1 MPRWSPDD
9 APRVDGAL
17 ALVTGAS
24 SGLGAATATALA
36 GRGARVLLANRDA
49 VRTAIVA
56 DRIRARFPG
65 AHVEHLPLDLAA
77 LASVSAAVERVRA
90 EHGALDLVVANAG
103 VMATPY
109 VRTVDGFELQLA
121 VDHLG
126 HQALVAGLLPLLAAA
141 SAGRVVVVSSGLHRV
156 GRLDLTDLDWERRR
170 YRPWQAYADAKLAN
184 LLFVAELS
192 RRLALA
198 GSTVSALAAH
208 PGLAATELQAA
219 GPRMRGGLRG
229 RLLAAVVPTLS
240 HLVAQ
245 SAERGALP
253 QLRAALDRELPSGTF
268 VGPDGLGAMRGWPA
282 IETPSRRARD
292 PELAHA
298 LWEESERRTGV
309 SAGLIG

>member
-1 MPRWSPDD
+1 MPRWTPDD

-65 AHVEHLPLDLAA
+65 ANVEHLPLDLAS
-77 LASVSAAVERVRA
+77 LASVAEAVERVRA
-90 EHGALDLVVANAG
+90 EHGALDLLVANAG
-103 VMATPY
+103 VMATPL

-126 HQALVAGLLPLLAAA
+126 HQALVAGLLALLTAAP
-141 SAGRVVVVSSGLHRV
+141 AGRVVVVSSGLHRM
-156 GRLDLTDLDWERRR
+156 GRIDLEDLDWERRR

-192 RRLALA
+192 RRLTLA
-198 GSTVSALAAH
+198 GSTVAALAAH
-208 PGLAATELQAA
+208 PGLAATELQAI

-229 RLLAAVVPTLS
+229 RIAAGVVPPLT

-245 SAERGALP
+245 TPERGALP
-253 QLRAALDRELPSGTF
+253 QLRAALDPELPTGTF
-268 VGPDGLGAMRGWPA
+268 LGPDGPGAMRGWPT

-292 PELAHA
+292 AELARA

-309 SAGLIG
+309 LAGLPG

>member
-1 MPRWSPDD
+1 MPRWTPED

-36 GRGARVLLANRDA
+36 GRGARVLLANRDT

-65 AHVEHLPLDLAA
+65 AVVEHVPLDLAA
-77 LASVSAAVERVRA
+77 LSSVATAVERVRA
-90 EHGALDLVVANAG
+90 EHGALDLLVANAG

-126 HQALVAGLLPLLAAA
+126 HQALVAGLLPELAAA
-141 SAGRVVVVSSGLHRV
+141 PAGRIVVVSSGLHRI
-156 GRLDLTDLDWERRR
+156 GRIDVEDLDWERRR

-184 LLFVAELS
+184 LLFVAELA

-198 GSTVSALAAH
+198 GSPVTALAAH
-208 PGLAATELQAA
+208 PGLAATELQAV
-219 GPRMRGGLRG
+219 GPGMRGGLRG
-229 RLLAAVVPTLS
+229 RLASSVVPAAS

-253 QLRAALDRELPSGTF
+253 QLRAALDRDLPSGTF
-268 VGPDGLGAMRGWPA
+268 LGPDGFGAMRGWPTV
-282 IETPSRRARD
+282 ETPSRRARD
-292 PELAHA
+292 PELAHR
-298 LWEESERRTGV
+298 LWDETERRTGV
-309 SAGLIG
+309 RAPLPG

>member
-1 MPRWSPDD
+1 MPRWSPED

-56 DRIRARFPG
+56 DRIRARHPG
-65 AHVEHLPLDLAA
+65 ANVEHLPLDLAS
-77 LASVSAAVERVRA
+77 LASVASAVERVRA
-90 EHGALDLVVANAG
+90 EHDALDLLVANAG

-109 VRTVDGFELQLA
+109 VRTVDGFELQIA

-126 HQALVAGLLPLLAAA
+126 HQALVAGLLPLLHAAT
-141 SAGRVVVVSSGLHRV
+141 AGRVVVVSSGMHRM
-156 GRLDLTDLDWERRR
+156 GRIDVSDLDWERRR
-170 YRPWQAYADAKLAN
+170 YRAWQAYADAKLAN
-184 LLFVAELS
+184 LLFVAELA

-198 GSTVSALAAH
+198 GSSITVLGAH
-208 PGLAATELQAA
+208 PGLAATELQAV

-229 RLLAAVVPTLS
+229 RLAAGVVPAVS
-240 HLVAQ
+240 HAFAQ
-245 SAERGALP
+245 SAEQGALP
-253 QLRAALDRELPSGTF
+253 QLRATLDRALASGTF
-268 VGPDGLGAMRGWPA
+268 VGPDGVGAMRGWPT

-292 PELAHA
+292 PGLALA

-309 SAGLIG
+309 SAGLDA

>member
-1 MPRWSPDD
+1 MPRWTPDD
-9 APRVDGAL
+9 VPRVDGAL

-65 AHVEHLPLDLAA
+65 ASVEHLPLDLSA
-77 LASVSAAVERVRA
+77 LSSVARAVEQVRA
-90 EHGALDLVVANAG
+90 EHRALDLLVANAG
-103 VMATPY
+103 VMATPL

-126 HQALVAGLLPLLAAA
+126 HQALVAGLLPLLTAAPT
-141 SAGRVVVVSSGLHRV
+141 GRVVVVSSGLHRM
-156 GRLDLTDLDWERRR
+156 GRIDLEDLDWERRR

-198 GSTVSALAAH
+198 GSTVTALAAH
-208 PGLAATELQAA
+208 PGLAATELQAV

-229 RLLAAVVPTLS
+229 RVAASIVPPLTR
-240 HLVAQ
+240 VFAQ
-245 SAERGALP
+245 TPERGALP
-253 QLRAALDRELPSGTF
+253 QLRAALDPELPSGAF
-268 VGPDGLGAMRGWPA
+268 LGPDGFGAMRGWPT
-282 IETPSRRARD
+282 IETPSRHARD
-292 PELAHA
+292 PELARA

-309 SAGLIG
+309 SAGLVA